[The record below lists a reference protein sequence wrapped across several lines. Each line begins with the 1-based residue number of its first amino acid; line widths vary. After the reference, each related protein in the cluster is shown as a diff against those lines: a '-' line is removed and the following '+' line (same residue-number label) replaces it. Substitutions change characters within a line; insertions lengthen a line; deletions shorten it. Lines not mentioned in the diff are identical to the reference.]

1 MRPVSIVGSGARIV
15 TVCIVLA
22 PSAAV
27 AKGGTG
33 PAQPAPSGRLAPQAA
48 SQIGVRQCPAPAR
61 SDCESLSYALSPC
74 GEQESRRA
82 TGRVGFGACFERCA
96 EVTPTIAQCQDEA
109 WLNSICGRLERQRM
123 DLEPVASG
131 VHPSVCF
138 QLLSTLGDAVFMGT
152 ASATAMVPPEVDCDG
167 CVTPNNT
174 PLSLTPARRL
184 DDDRSD
190 YAIEPPTSNY
200 YGRLA
205 EDFTHLSKAPGSDP
219 HQNRFTMQRQTW
231 ASNGPTVLS
240 CAEYVYEKYYN
251 FNAYL
256 DRAAA
261 VAPDHRAMFDIAYAL
276 DRNGGPEPWAIGER
290 GVLGLPVQHFDSAV
304 ATTPQ
309 VELPSELQGR
319 NVFFDA
325 VYMLDAERA
334 DFREQFDAGELQTSR
349 PVGYGIFLFDDDLQ
363 QRMRAGAQTR
373 NRVVKSFAYHKMM
386 GAALTP
392 SLIEPQFRLYEGA
405 RRRFADLVR
414 RHQLIWIAYFEWLTQ
429 FTDDVDQAIPEV
441 QVFFDP
447 AGNLIDPAPF
457 IGSPVAKVLDGARE
471 FKSQRRQA
479 HGLRTSTTNQRP
491 QLILPAR
498 RPAAFSAQFS
508 AAGPGGLSG
517 HPGFSPLVQQT
528 IDETLT
534 SLTPYESCNTWVCF
548 LEAIAQTEALIEE
561 ALVAAR
567 DLGCLDVGSPP
578 HPCDWS
584 PLDFVEALGDPYET
598 VREPEF
604 RACVEKTPGETPFAR
619 LQQADFSYGNGQ
631 VPSWEGQPC
640 VAGDYTVS
648 IPMVERYFDCRVEW
662 VKAVLLE
669 LQSQLDEPDLF
680 EPGPPA
686 QLVVGKQDSDHNRVG
701 NDMFGAQLDYDI
713 GWTLPGTSLPAPGTG
728 DYCGLQPSARASM
741 SARGRALF
749 LEKQLVEASA
759 EVSLAPGEP
768 SSAFLEVAG
777 QEIFHPDPVQFSA
790 AAFNP
795 VLEAQEDLSEDIVK
809 ASATITVVFIPVKIA
824 GGIAGRISAGASVA
838 AGAQKGS
845 SCANGD
851 LGLVAEFA
859 PATALDAFASASI
872 DAVIVE
878 AGVQIT
884 LTIISLELP
893 LSTSL
898 RFDGVGAGATQ
909 DSRLTANASLD
920 FVLRMLSGRVSAFVE
935 VCYIIDCERAEATL
949 FSWGGPTLT
958 ENIFDVAFEVPVEAM
973 SILQDD
979 L

>member
-1 MRPVSIVGSGARIV
+1 
-15 TVCIVLA
+15 
-22 PSAAV
+22 
-27 AKGGTG
+27 
-33 PAQPAPSGRLAPQAA
+33 
-48 SQIGVRQCPAPAR
+48 
-61 SDCESLSYALSPC
+61 
-74 GEQESRRA
+74 
-82 TGRVGFGACFERCA
+82 
-96 EVTPTIAQCQDEA
+96 
-109 WLNSICGRLERQRM
+109 M
-123 DLEPVASG
+123 DLDPLPNG

-138 QLLSTLGDAVFMGT
+138 QMLATVGDIFQGAPT
-152 ASATAMVPPEVDCDG
+152 QTAMVPPEIDCDG
-167 CVTPNNT
+167 CATPNNM

-190 YAIEPPTSNY
+190 YGIEPPTSNY
-200 YGRLA
+200 YGIIA
-205 EDFTHLSKAPGSDP
+205 EDFTHLSKAPGTDP
-219 HQNRFTMQRQTW
+219 HQTRFDVQRQTW
-231 ASNGPTVLS
+231 ANNGPTVLS
-240 CAEYVYEKYYN
+240 CSEYVYEKYYN

-261 VAPDHRAMFDIAYAL
+261 VAPDHRAMFDIAYEL
-276 DRNGGPEPWAIGER
+276 GRNGGPQPWAIGER
-290 GVLGLPVQHFDSAV
+290 GVLGIPVQHFQSAM
-304 ATTPQ
+304 ATDPQ
-309 VELPSELQGR
+309 VALSADPQGR

-325 VYMLDAERA
+325 VYMTDAERTA
-334 DFREQFDAGELQTSR
+334 FRQAFESGSIQTSR

-363 QRMRAGAQTR
+363 QRMRTGALSR
-373 NRVVKSFAYHKMM
+373 NRVIKNFAYHKMM

-392 SLIEPQFRLYEGA
+392 ALIEPQFRLYEGA

-414 RHQLIWIAYFEWLTQ
+414 RHQLIWIAYFEWLTAH
-429 FTDDVDQAIPEV
+429 TNDIDQAIPEL
-441 QVFFDP
+441 QVHFDP
-447 AGNLIDPAPF
+447 TGGLIDPDPY
-457 IGSPVAKVLDGARE
+457 IGSPVAKVLKGSRE
-471 FKSQRRQA
+471 FKNGRRQA
-479 HGLRTSTTNQRP
+479 HGLRTSVSNARP
-491 QLILPAR
+491 RLTLPAPR
-498 RPAAFSAQFS
+498 AGAFAARFSAVS
-508 AAGPGGLSG
+508 PGGLVG

-528 IDETLT
+528 IQETLT
-534 SLTPYESCNTWVCF
+534 SLTPYEECTSWQCF
-548 LEAIAQTEALIEE
+548 HEAIAQTEALIEE
-561 ALVAAR
+561 ALIAAR

-584 PLDFVEALGDPYET
+584 PLEFVEALGDPYET
-598 VREPEF
+598 VREPEY
-604 RACVEKTPGETPFAR
+604 RACVEKTPGDMPFAR

-631 VPSWEGQPC
+631 VPSWDGQPC
-640 VAGDYTVS
+640 TAGDYTVS

-713 GWTLPGTSLPAPGTG
+713 GWTLPGSSLPAPGTG
-728 DYCGLQPSARASM
+728 DYCQLEPSARASM

-777 QEIFHPDPVQFSA
+777 QEIFHPDPVQFSNVV
-790 AAFNP
+790 FNP
-795 VLEAQEDLSEDIVK
+795 VLEAHEDLSEDIVK
-809 ASATITVVFIPVKIA
+809 ASATITVVFVPVKIA

-838 AGAQKGS
+838 AGPQKNS

-859 PATALDAFASASI
+859 PSTGLDAFASASI

-878 AGVQIT
+878 AGVQIN

-893 LSTSL
+893 LSTNL
-898 RFDGVGAGATQ
+898 RFDGVGTGTPQ

-935 VCYIIDCERAEATL
+935 VCYVIDCERAEATL

-973 SILQDD
+973 AILQDE